1 MAKTKG
7 HRAPPGM
14 NAGLMQKIT
23 EMKNE
28 MIRAQDELAGQ
39 RLTISVGGDAVTVVI
54 DGRQHVHHITLSP
67 EALAAARDD
76 PEMLQDLLVAAVNSA
91 IEQSQALAAER
102 LQGLTSGFDLPG
114 M

>member
-7 HRAPPGM
+7 HRPPPGM
-14 NAGLMQKIT
+14 SAGLMHKIAEIKD
-23 EMKNE
+23 EMT
-28 MIRAQDELAGQ
+28 RAQDELAEQ
-39 RLTISVGGDAVTVVI
+39 RLTISVGGEAVTVVI

-67 EALAAARDD
+67 EAMAAARDD
-76 PEMLQDLLVAAVNSA
+76 VEMLQDLLAAAVNNA
-91 IEQSQALAAER
+91 IEQSQTLAAER